1 MVNHRIASG
10 ILSYSSDRTYSYK
23 RTDVVVR
30 TNTFIYLY
38 HICLIKL

>member
-1 MVNHRIASG
+1 MVNHRIAFG
-10 ILSYSSDRTYSYK
+10 ILCYSSYRAYFYK

-30 TNTFIYLY
+30 TNIFIYLY